1 MTASDRFVA
10 TSSMAINASP
20 TQVWQVIT
28 DPAAMKEFFFGSE
41 VTTDWTV
48 GTPIV
53 WRGVWEGRPYED
65 RGEVVE
71 FEPGRKL
78 VTTHFSPLTGQPDIP
93 ENYHTLTWTLQADGA
108 DTMLILSQDNNG
120 SAEGAAHS
128 KDMWDT
134 LVASVKNIAERQPGS

>member
-10 TSSMAINASP
+10 TSSIAINASP

-41 VTTDWTV
+41 VATDWTV

-53 WRGVWEGRPYED
+53 WRGVWEGKPYED

-108 DTMLILSQDNNG
+108 DTMLTLSQDNNG

-128 KDMWDT
+128 KGMWDT